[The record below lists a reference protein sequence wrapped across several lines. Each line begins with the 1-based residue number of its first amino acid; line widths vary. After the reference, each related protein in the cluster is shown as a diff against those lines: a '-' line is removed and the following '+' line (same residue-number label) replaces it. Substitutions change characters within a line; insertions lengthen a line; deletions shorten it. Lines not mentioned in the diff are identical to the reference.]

1 MKSVLWL
8 LFFLLPRNVQ
18 LPHHCLLKWCFWTY
32 VENPRDVFVLDYF
45 LILYSVPL
53 VYVSI
58 SLPMAYRRR
67 YNNPKCVQAQQEAL
81 QHMEYKLMKI
91 KGKNKSEIIIGDFKT
106 PLSAID
112 RLIEKNNNNNNKDQR
127 NSKKCPSIFEP
138 HKAPDSNHE
147 FSCSH

>member
-1 MKSVLWL
+1 MKSMLWL
-8 LFFLLPRNVQ
+8 LFFLLPRNAQ
-18 LPHHCLLKWCFWTY
+18 LPHHCLLKRRFCTY
-32 VENPRDVFVLDYF
+32 VENPPDVFVLDYF

-81 QHMEYKLMKI
+81 QHMEYKLMI

-106 PLSAID
+106 PLSAIE
-112 RLIEKNNNNNNKDQR
+112 RLIEKKKKQQR
-127 NSKKCPSIFEP
+127 PKKFKKVS
-138 HKAPDSNHE
+138 
-147 FSCSH
+147 